1 MLEVEVYHVNGLINV
16 SSVLVSKLNCY
27 IGFVCFIAGSSPG
40 IATDDLQ
47 DATPKRYLKLPR
59 NLPPMESSNSG
70 RQGAHEADLVKDHS

>member
-27 IGFVCFIAGSSPG
+27 IGFVCFIAGSSLG

-47 DATPKRYLKLPR
+47 DATPKRSRKLPR
-59 NLPPMESSNSG
+59 NLPPMESSNS
-70 RQGAHEADLVKDHS
+70 